1 MEYHFVNVLILLFLI
16 TYTHRANCSTKITD
30 DEKASIENG
39 LTVGSALFLGART
52 TSHPRHQGQSLILRF
67 ERVDHRS
74 LGNTMGDQNDQI
86 EGHAPN
92 RERRCEKSLCI
103 ANEA

>member
-1 MEYHFVNVLILLFLI
+1 MVRQLEVPF
-16 TYTHRANCSTKITD
+16 
-30 DEKASIENG
+30 
-39 LTVGSALFLGART
+39 FLGART

-74 LGNTMGDQNDQI
+74 LGNTMGDQNYQI

-92 RERRCEKSLCI
+92 RERRSETALCI
-103 ANEA
+103 ANEARHKWLYPQVSRRRQPGLGGQAL